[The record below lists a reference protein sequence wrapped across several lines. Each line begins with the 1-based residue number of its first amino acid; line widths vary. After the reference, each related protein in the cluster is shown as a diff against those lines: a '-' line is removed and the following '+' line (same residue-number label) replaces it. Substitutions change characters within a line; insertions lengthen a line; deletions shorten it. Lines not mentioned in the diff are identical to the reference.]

1 MKQDDELVYSM
12 DLVKARTRQAKLE
25 VALQIL
31 QDEIW
36 KQEEK
41 VTNNQRALYR
51 VRTTR
56 PKRHPGHHPRHDFPM
71 NHSYTGSATGIQGII
86 GNKMTCF
93 GGQEYCHRAKMT

>member
-1 MKQDDELVYSM
+1 M

-56 PKRHPGHHPRHDFPM
+56 PKRHPGHHLLL
-71 NHSYTGSATGIQGII
+71 TIQVPEVLP
-86 GNKMTCF
+86 
-93 GGQEYCHRAKMT
+93 EYKELSETR